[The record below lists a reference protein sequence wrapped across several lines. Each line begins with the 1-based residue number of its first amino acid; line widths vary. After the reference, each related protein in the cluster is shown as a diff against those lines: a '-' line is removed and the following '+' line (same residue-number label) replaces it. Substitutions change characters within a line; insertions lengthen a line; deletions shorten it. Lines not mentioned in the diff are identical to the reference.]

1 MNTIESTVK
10 YIRSKNA
17 GPFWLTIDAF
27 CNNVEDTER
36 VAAAFE
42 NNRAKIAADFQ
53 VKSEDLQ
60 IYCLKNIFVA
70 RSACLAF
77 PLRAVATSGI
87 CTVVSSTSL
96 CWTFPAERPR
106 KYNRRKI
113 RCFRPSLVL

>member
-60 IYCLKNIFVA
+60 IYCLMNIFVA
-70 RSACLAF
+70 KISLPRVPIEGS
-77 PLRAVATSGI
+77 RNERDMHGGQQY
-87 CTVVSSTSL
+87 VSL
-96 CWTFPAERPR
+96 LDIPC
-106 KYNRRKI
+106 
-113 RCFRPSLVL
+113 

>member
-1 MNTIESTVK
+1 MKFKEAGNTNTIESTVK

-70 RSACLAF
+70 KISLPRVPIEGS
-77 PLRAVATSGI
+77 RNERDMHGGQQY
-87 CTVVSSTSL
+87 VSL
-96 CWTFPAERPR
+96 LDIPC
-106 KYNRRKI
+106 
-113 RCFRPSLVL
+113 

>member
-70 RSACLAF
+70 KIGLPRVPIEGS
-77 PLRAVATSGI
+77 RNERDMHGGQQY
-87 CTVVSSTSL
+87 VSL
-96 CWTFPAERPR
+96 LDIPC
-106 KYNRRKI
+106 
-113 RCFRPSLVL
+113 

>member
-53 VKSEDLQ
+53 VKSEDLLLEEYFCGKDQ
-60 IYCLKNIFVA
+60 PA
-70 RSACLAF
+70 SRSH
-77 PLRAVATSGI
+77 
-87 CTVVSSTSL
+87 
-96 CWTFPAERPR
+96 
-106 KYNRRKI
+106 
-113 RCFRPSLVL
+113 

>member
-53 VKSEDLQ
+53 VKSENLQ

-70 RSACLAF
+70 KISLPRVPIEGS
-77 PLRAVATSGI
+77 RNERDMHGGQQY
-87 CTVVSSTSL
+87 VSL
-96 CWTFPAERPR
+96 LDIPC
-106 KYNRRKI
+106 
-113 RCFRPSLVL
+113 

>member
-60 IYCLKNIFVA
+60 IYYLKNIFVA
-70 RSACLAF
+70 KISLPRVPIEGS
-77 PLRAVATSGI
+77 RNERDMHGGQQY
-87 CTVVSSTSL
+87 VSL
-96 CWTFPAERPR
+96 LDIPC
-106 KYNRRKI
+106 
-113 RCFRPSLVL
+113 

>member
-27 CNNVEDTER
+27 CNNVEGTER

-70 RSACLAF
+70 KISLPRVPIEGS
-77 PLRAVATSGI
+77 RNERDMHGGQQY
-87 CTVVSSTSL
+87 VSL
-96 CWTFPAERPR
+96 LDIPC
-106 KYNRRKI
+106 
-113 RCFRPSLVL
+113 

>member
-42 NNRAKIAADFQ
+42 NNRATIAADFQ

-70 RSACLAF
+70 KISLPRVPIEGS
-77 PLRAVATSGI
+77 RNERDMHGGQQY
-87 CTVVSSTSL
+87 VSL
-96 CWTFPAERPR
+96 LDIPC
-106 KYNRRKI
+106 
-113 RCFRPSLVL
+113 

>member
-10 YIRSKNA
+10 YIRNKNA

-70 RSACLAF
+70 KISLPRVPIEGS
-77 PLRAVATSGI
+77 RNERDMHGGQQY
-87 CTVVSSTSL
+87 VSL
-96 CWTFPAERPR
+96 LDIPC
-106 KYNRRKI
+106 
-113 RCFRPSLVL
+113 

>member
-70 RSACLAF
+70 KISL
-77 PLRAVATSGI
+77 LRVPIEGSRNERDMHGGQQY
-87 CTVVSSTSL
+87 VSL
-96 CWTFPAERPR
+96 LDIPC
-106 KYNRRKI
+106 
-113 RCFRPSLVL
+113 

>member
-36 VAAAFE
+36 VAAALE

-70 RSACLAF
+70 KISLPRVPIEGS
-77 PLRAVATSGI
+77 RNERDMHGGQQY
-87 CTVVSSTSL
+87 VSL
-96 CWTFPAERPR
+96 LDIPC
-106 KYNRRKI
+106 
-113 RCFRPSLVL
+113 

>member
-1 MNTIESTVK
+1 MNTIESTFK

-70 RSACLAF
+70 KISLPRVPIEGS
-77 PLRAVATSGI
+77 RNERDMHGGQQY
-87 CTVVSSTSL
+87 VSL
-96 CWTFPAERPR
+96 LDIPC
-106 KYNRRKI
+106 
-113 RCFRPSLVL
+113 

>member
-27 CNNVEDTER
+27 CNNVEVTER

-60 IYCLKNIFVA
+60 IYCLKNIFVEKISLP
-70 RSACLAF
+70 RVTIEGSRNELD
-77 PLRAVATSGI
+77 RHGGQQY
-87 CTVVSSTSL
+87 VSL
-96 CWTFPAERPR
+96 LDIPC
-106 KYNRRKI
+106 
-113 RCFRPSLVL
+113 

>member
-1 MNTIESTVK
+1 MNTIEFTVK

-70 RSACLAF
+70 KISLPRVPIEGS
-77 PLRAVATSGI
+77 RNERDMHGGQQY
-87 CTVVSSTSL
+87 VSL
-96 CWTFPAERPR
+96 LDIPC
-106 KYNRRKI
+106 
-113 RCFRPSLVL
+113 